1 MVMGRFISR
10 SGREI
15 LTRGSDFRRRNDL
28 PYGKWTCPDGR
39 EVLFNRFY
47 EPIWQRHPEQPP
59 LTADPLERVPW
70 EGQEWFYDDATP
82 ARQKILRGEA
92 VLAEWNIPLP
102 PRSPRAQ
109 RDLLRFRPNQTVT
122 ALAKVPNRP

>member
-1 MVMGRFISR
+1 MGRFISR

-59 LTADPLERVPW
+59 PD
-70 EGQEWFYDDATP
+70 G
-82 ARQKILRGEA
+82 
-92 VLAEWNIPLP
+92 
-102 PRSPRAQ
+102 
-109 RDLLRFRPNQTVT
+109 
-122 ALAKVPNRP
+122 